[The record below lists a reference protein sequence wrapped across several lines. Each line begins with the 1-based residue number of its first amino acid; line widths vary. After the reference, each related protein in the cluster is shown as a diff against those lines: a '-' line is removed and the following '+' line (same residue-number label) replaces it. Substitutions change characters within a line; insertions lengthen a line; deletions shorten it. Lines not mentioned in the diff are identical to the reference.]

1 MNDNVRRKPRRGSA
15 SQVAICIILAVV
27 AVALIVPFVWMLLN
41 SFKTNAEIIQ
51 GKSIIPL
58 EWTTQNYTKV
68 FSTVPIFNWL
78 KNSVLVTVSAT
89 VIILFTSTLVGFVFA
104 KYRFRFKNLIFWF
117 LLATMMVPA
126 QAIMIPSFLIINKI
140 GLYDKLAALV
150 IPGMISGFGIF
161 LCRQFIEEVPDS
173 LCEAAL
179 IDGAKDFYIY
189 SRIILPLIRPAIGA
203 LTIFTF
209 LQYWNDYLNPLLY
222 INRPENM
229 TLSLAISFFSSQRSS
244 DVGAIMAA
252 ATLVMIPVTIVFL
265 LFQKQFIKGIAITG
279 MK

>member
-1 MNDNVRRKPRRGSA
+1 MRKRTLV
-15 SQVAICIILAVV
+15 QLIVCLLLIVLAITIIL
-27 AVALIVPFVWMLLN
+27 PFVWMVLN
-41 SFKTNAEIIQ
+41 SFKLQAEIIRA
-51 GKSIIPL
+51 GSILPKN
-58 EWTTQNYTKV
+58 WTLRNYEKV
-68 FSTVPIFNWL
+68 FDTVPILGWL
-78 KNSVLVTVSAT
+78 GNSVMVTVSAT

-104 KYRFRFKNLIFWF
+104 KYRFPGKNIFFWF
-117 LLATMMVPA
+117 ILATMMVPA
-126 QAIMIPSFLIINKI
+126 QATMIPSFLIINGI

-222 INRPENM
+222 INKQKNM
-229 TLSLAISFFSSQRSS
+229 TLSLAISFFSNERSS

-265 LFQKQFIKGIAITG
+265 AFQKQFIKGIAITG